1 MSEHI
6 AVIGLGS
13 NLGDR
18 AAHLSRARQELARC
32 GTVERCSSIYETEP
46 VEGAAGP
53 RFLNQVVLLRTALD
67 PVELLRACQEIE
79 RRIGRQRS
87 VPKGPRTIDLDLL
100 LYEDE
105 VLAIETEGVHL
116 ILPHPR
122 LHRRRFVLVP
132 LCEILP
138 EGRHPV
144 LGKSFSELLAELTD
158 TADVVPFCLSAPG
171 FHSGTSDTSAPL

>member
-1 MSEHI
+1 MNEHI

-18 AAHLSRARQELARC
+18 AAHLSRARQELARY
-32 GTVERCSSIYETEP
+32 GTVKRCSSIYETEP
-46 VEGAAGP
+46 VEGVAGP
-53 RFLNQVVLLRTALD
+53 RFLNQVIILRTTLD
-67 PVELLRACQEIE
+67 PVELLCACQEIE
-79 RRIGRQRS
+79 GRLGRRRS

-105 VLAIETEGVHL
+105 VLAIETEEVHL
-116 ILPHPR
+116 VLPHPR

-158 TADVVPFCLSAPG
+158 TAEVILFCPSA
-171 FHSGTSDTSAPL
+171 SGRRSPSTPAE